1 MPSKNSKLISI
12 YPITFYFFVV
22 VVLSIAGL
30 GVSIYLSISHYLV
43 YTDISYA
50 SFCAIS
56 KAINCDTVSQSPYSI
71 FLGIPVPIWGAIG
84 YVFMIATLFISYD
97 IRSKVLNM
105 FPVLMGIGII
115 FSSISLFLGL
125 ISAIRIQSYCIMCI
139 VVYGISFALFFMIW
153 FIRKRFEKITWK
165 QSLSNNM
172 SYLKINRLKAL
183 KYYSPILIIILVV
196 RLFMPVYWHYPMK
209 EPGSLKLNSGTTED
223 GSPWIGAKN
232 PELTIIEYSDYMCFQ
247 CRKMHFFLRR
257 LISENSEKIR
267 LIHKH
272 YPMDKKVNRF
282 LEETI
287 HPGSS
292 ILSLVSIQA
301 VQENKF
307 WEVND
312 YLYGY
317 DMSKGAIF
325 LKKIAENTG
334 LNSSTLA
341 ARIRAPETMQKLQQD
356 ISSGLKHQLIGT
368 PSYVINGK
376 VYTGQIPP
384 DILKTIKT
392 LKRP

>member
-1 MPSKNSKLISI
+1 M
-12 YPITFYFFVV
+12 
-22 VVLSIAGL
+22 
-30 GVSIYLSISHYLV
+30 
-43 YTDISYA
+43 
-50 SFCAIS
+50 
-56 KAINCDTVSQSPYSI
+56 
-71 FLGIPVPIWGAIG
+71 
-84 YVFMIATLFISYD
+84 LF
-97 IRSKVLNM
+97 RSL
-105 FPVLMGIGII
+105 
-115 FSSISLFLGL
+115 
-125 ISAIRIQSYCIMCI
+125 
-139 VVYGISFALFFMIW
+139 
-153 FIRKRFEKITWK
+153 T
-165 QSLSNNM
+165 
-172 SYLKINRLKAL
+172 YLKTNRLKAL
-183 KYYSPILIIILVV
+183 KFYSPILISLLVV

-209 EPGSLKLNSGTTED
+209 GPGHLKLNTGTTED

-232 PELTIIEYSDYMCFQ
+232 PEFTIIEYTDYMCFQ
-247 CRKMHFFLRR
+247 CKKMHFFLRR

-282 LEETI
+282 LEETL

-312 YLYGY
+312 YLYNY
-317 DMSKGAIF
+317 DMSKGAIY

-356 ISSGLKHQLIGT
+356 ISSGLKHHLIGT

-384 DILKTIKT
+384 KILKNMKE
-392 LKRP
+392 LKPS

>member
-1 MPSKNSKLISI
+1 MPAKNSKLIST
-12 YPITFYFFVV
+12 YPITVYLFVV
-22 VVLSIAGL
+22 VLLSIAGL
-30 GVSIYLSISHYLV
+30 GVSIYLSLSHYRV

-71 FLGIPVPIWGAIG
+71 FLGIPVPIWGVTG

-105 FPVLMGIGII
+105 FPLLMGIGII

-125 ISAIRIQSYCIMCI
+125 ISAISIQSYCIMCI

-153 FIRKRFEKITWK
+153 FIRNRFEKITWK

-183 KYYSPILIIILVV
+183 KYYSPILVIILVV

-209 EPGSLKLNSGTTED
+209 EPGPLNLNTGTTAD

-232 PELTIIEYSDYMCFQ
+232 PELTIIEYTDYMCFQ

-282 LEETI
+282 LEESL

-317 DMSKGAIF
+317 DMSKGEIF

-376 VYTGQIPP
+376 VYQGQIPP

-392 LKRP
+392 MKLP